1 MISMNL
7 LSIFKKFSSGFII
20 FKVLKWEKA
29 NFGKVIKPLAIVSLN
44 NFARLETYSWSFP
57 DNRIF
62 TIIKP
67 GPVDTERLTNLP
79 MTAVRKDM
87 SFNKNRFFRFHHHIL
102 SNCSTGA
109 ILSFPNITH
118 VRWQKPI
125 SRRYTSILMVWTTA
139 RRQGTPE
146 PHLFLVYLLSDR
158 LCMRIPGRQ
167 HAPVFL

>member
-1 MISMNL
+1 MIRMNL
-7 LSIFKKFSSGFII
+7 LSIFKKLSSGFII

-44 NFARLETYSWSFP
+44 NFAGLETYSWSFP

-87 SFNKNRFFRFHHHIL
+87 SFNKNRFLDFIISSQTTVQEQYCH
-102 SNCSTGA
+102 
-109 ILSFPNITH
+109 FPTSLTLGG
-118 VRWQKPI
+118 R
-125 SRRYTSILMVWTTA
+125 SRSA
-139 RRQGTPE
+139 ADTPAFWWSE
-146 PHLFLVYLLSDR
+146 QQPAGRALQN
-158 LCMRIPGRQ
+158 RI
-167 HAPVFL
+167 FS